1 MFEEALSMARRS
13 SEVRSRFAA
22 PRFSSRRCSLV
33 VPGIGTIHG
42 FLASSQES
50 ASSVNRRCGTSKYV
64 GWPAPQWSATNRADH
79 SGRMGG
85 GSSNEPPG
93 AAHPLKLLPHGK
105 GFHGL
110 SSVYAAVR
118 NPALLKSFGHL
129 TLILSGGSVLI
140 PDCLV

>member
-1 MFEEALSMARRS
+1 
-13 SEVRSRFAA
+13 
-22 PRFSSRRCSLV
+22 LV

-64 GWPAPQWSATNRADH
+64 GWPAPRWSATNSADR

-93 AAHPLKLLPHGK
+93 
-105 GFHGL
+105 FHGL
-110 SSVYAAVR
+110 SSVYASVR

-129 TLILSGGSVLI
+129 TLILSGGSV
-140 PDCLV
+140 